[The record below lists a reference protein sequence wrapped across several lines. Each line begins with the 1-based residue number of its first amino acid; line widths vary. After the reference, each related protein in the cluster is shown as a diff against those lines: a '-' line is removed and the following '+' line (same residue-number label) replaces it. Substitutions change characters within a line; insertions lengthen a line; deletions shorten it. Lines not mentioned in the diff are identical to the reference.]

1 MYRLTQLFGI
11 GTMLLVFLPI
21 CGLTEQGSGQE
32 VFFGQ
37 TRLAVTSV
45 ETIAP
50 QTVKGEVF
58 GETFLA
64 TPTTIGRAVATRY
77 INQFGSSPEVVTPHL
92 LAIIQQA
99 SEQQDEALT
108 RRALTLSVQDG
119 ERDEFQTVVWWQAA
133 LTNVFA
139 QKVLNRILE
148 ATPSVGTQKKCAIL
162 AAWHRVGASAD
173 APDFIV
179 GVGTECLT
187 KLKGQLV
194 RVFDMQ
200 LSLQQLRE
208 ETTEQEEVF
217 RPFAPAAPVALSQMQ
232 IVADLE
238 TALQQ
243 ADWKQYQKV
252 LQRVQSYDTIFVS
265 SAAVFFLNHLAN
277 TEKGALALSALPYI
291 HESARTPHVHTSVIA
306 IMRTLA
312 PSEIQVVASPEIFK
326 ALTSIGRKD
335 DELRHVLA
343 GYLCAVF
350 TSVREQSVFGEAARF
365 AKMCVDSSMIEEQE
379 ARRVTA
385 CIVEST
391 IINGE
396 TSQINQIVKEWSPYI
411 SRWERIRLQLSKI
424 GVRRVDWLLYALVS
438 ALVVILWKRRSRMQ
452 EEAPVE
458 NVEDSGF
465 EQEAS
470 PLSNADQQLLRE
482 GLAFFGLEI
491 GASEREVKN
500 AYRLAVK
507 QYHPDSG
514 YAREDGNERFIAI
527 TQQYEQL
534 LKLLEKIAKE

>member
-1 MYRLTQLFGI
+1 
-11 GTMLLVFLPI
+11 MLLVFSPI
-21 CGLTEQGSGQE
+21 CGLTEQSSGQE
-32 VFFGQ
+32 VLFGQ

-50 QTVKGEVF
+50 QTVKAEVF

-77 INQFGSSPEVVTPHL
+77 INNFRLSPETITPHL
-92 LAIIQQA
+92 LGIIQQA

-139 QKVLNRILE
+139 QKILSRILE
-148 ATPSVGTQKKCAIL
+148 GTPSVGAQKKCSIL

-208 ETTEQEEVF
+208 ETIEQEELF
-217 RPFAPAAPVALSQMQ
+217 RPFAPAAPVARSQMQ
-232 IVADLE
+232 LVTDLE

-252 LQRVQSYDTIFVS
+252 LQRVHSYDTIFVS
-265 SAAVFFLNHLAN
+265 SAAVFFLSHLAN
-277 TEKGALALSALPYI
+277 TEKGVLALSALPYI
-291 HESARTPHVHTSVIA
+291 LESARTPHVHTSVIA
-306 IMRTLA
+306 IIRALA
-312 PSEIQVVASPEIFK
+312 PKDIRMLASPEIFK

-350 TSVREQSVFGEAARF
+350 TTVREQAVLGEAARL
-365 AKMCVDSSMIEEQE
+365 AKMCVDSSMITGQE

-385 CIVEST
+385 CIVDSAT
-391 IINGE
+391 INGE
-396 TSQINQIVKEWSPYI
+396 TNQINQIVKDWSPYT

-424 GVRRVDWLLYALVS
+424 GVRRVDWLLYVLLG
-438 ALVVILWKRRSRMQ
+438 ALVVILWKRRSRNK
-452 EEAPVE
+452 EDAPSE
-458 NVEDSGF
+458 SSDDIAI

-470 PLSNADQQLLRE
+470 PLSDAEQQSLRE
-482 GLAFFGLEI
+482 GLAFFGLEA

-514 YAREDGNERFIAI
+514 YAREDGNEQFIAI

-534 LKLLEKIAKE
+534 LKLLEKMAKQ